1 MTRSTGRQS
10 ARARILETAYGLFYR
25 QGYHAT
31 GINQIIEDSGVAKA
45 TFYNQ
50 FASKDD
56 LWLAYAQER
65 HRRELEEF
73 RAAIRKYR
81 TPRERFYAPLKVLV
95 PWFKGNQYR
104 GCPFQNLLAEV
115 PQDGHPVQREA
126 QVHKDALRNIF
137 KEVALDLIEA
147 HPEYA
152 RLDPEA
158 LAATYQLLFEGAI
171 ATSVT
176 YRQLWPV
183 EHAVA
188 SLKNYLHP
196 KR

>member
-1 MTRSTGRQS
+1 ME
-10 ARARILETAYGLFYR
+10 AAYDLFYR

-31 GINQIIEDSGVAKA
+31 GINQIIEVSGVAKA
-45 TFYNQ
+45 TFYDQ

-73 RAAIRKYR
+73 RAEIRKYR
-81 TPRERFYAPLKVLV
+81 TPRERFFAPLKVLI
-95 PWFKGNQYR
+95 PWFKGNQFR

-115 PQDGHPVQREA
+115 PLSGHPVQREA
-126 QVHKDALRNIF
+126 QVHKDSLRNIF
-137 KEVALDLIEA
+137 KEVTLDLIDA

-152 RLDPEA
+152 GLDPDA
-158 LAATYQLLFEGAI
+158 TAATYQLLFEGAI
-171 ATSVT
+171 ATVVT

-183 EHAVA
+183 ESALTA
-188 SLKNYLHP
+188 LENFLRP
-196 KR
+196 NP